1 MKNLIK
7 YYWLVAIITI
17 IIWILVGLK
26 LGTEA
31 LTLCIILTLLE
42 ITFSAD
48 NAVVNSRVLVTLSPF
63 WQKMFMTIGIFLA
76 VFVVRFI
83 LPIIIVMW
91 GAGLP
96 FGSTFEL
103 AMNHPEQYKEEL
115 DKAAPV
121 INAFG
126 AMFLLM
132 VALDFFV
139 DARKKVLWLKVVEK
153 PLVTFASKIPN
164 LGFLISI
171 LVLLAVTLT
180 MPQFEQ
186 LRVGSAM
193 AAAVIL
199 YSGLHFINK
208 IMEAQEKKTRAVHK
222 VGMAAFLAFVYLQ
235 ILDASFSLDGVI
247 GAFALTDN
255 IIIIMAGLG
264 AGAIWVREMTLHM
277 VHTNALV
284 RYKYLEHGAHWAIF
298 VLGVIMLLK
307 LHHIEPPE
315 IFIGLVGLVFVASS
329 LFASRRA
336 SIST

>member
-139 DARKKVLWLKVVEK
+139 DARKKVLWLKFVEK
-153 PLVTFASKIPN
+153 PLVTFARKIPN

-171 LVLLAVTLT
+171 LVLLVVTLT

-186 LRVGSAM
+186 LRVGTAM

-284 RYKYLEHGAHWAIF
+284 RYRYLEHGAHWAIF

-315 IFIGLVGLVFVASS
+315 IFIGLVGLVFVAAS

>member
-1 MKNLIK
+1 MKTLLK

-17 IIWILVGLK
+17 AIWVLVGLK

-63 WQKMFMTIGIFLA
+63 WQKMFMTVGIFLA

-83 LPIIIVMW
+83 LPIVIVMISS
-91 GAGLP
+91 GLT
-96 FGSTFEL
+96 FDRTFEL
-103 AMNHPEQYKEEL
+103 AINHPEQYKDEL
-115 DKAAPV
+115 DSAAPV

-132 VALDFFV
+132 VAIDFFIN
-139 DARKKVLWLKVVEK
+139 AHKKISWLGVIEK
-153 PLVTFASKIPN
+153 PLVKAASYVPN
-164 LGFLISI
+164 LGFIISVIILIVI
-171 LVLLAVTLT
+171 TLT
-180 MPQFEQ
+180 MPQELQ
-186 LRVGSAM
+186 LNVAVASAS
-193 AAAVIL
+193 ALLL
-199 YSGLHFINK
+199 YSGLHFINHL
-208 IMEAQEKKTRAVHK
+208 MERQEKKNKAVHK
-222 VGMAAFLAFVYLQ
+222 VGVAAFLAFVYLQ

-298 VLGVIMLLK
+298 VLGFIMLLK
-307 LHHIEPPE
+307 LHHIELPE
-315 IFIGLVGLVFVASS
+315 IVVGLVGLVFVAAA
-329 LFASRRA
+329 LFSSRRA
-336 SIST
+336 SISA

>member
-1 MKNLIK
+1 MKTLLK
-7 YYWLVAIITI
+7 YYWIVTLLTIAI
-17 IIWILVGLK
+17 WVLVGIK
-26 LGTEA
+26 LGAEA

-63 WQKMFMTIGIFLA
+63 WQKMFMTVGIFLA

-83 LPIIIVMW
+83 LPIVIVMF
-91 GAGLP
+91 GAGLA
-96 FGSTFEL
+96 FDRTFDL
-103 AMNHPEQYKEEL
+103 AMNHPEQYKAEL
-115 DKAAPV
+115 DKAAPI

-132 VALDFFV
+132 VAIDFFV
-139 DARKKVLWLKVVEK
+139 DASKKISWLKTIEK
-153 PLVTFASKIPN
+153 PLIFAARYIPN
-164 LGFLISI
+164 LGFIIAVATLII
-171 LVLLAVTLT
+171 ITFT
-180 MPQFEQ
+180 MPQD
-186 LRVGSAM
+186 LRLNVGVASAC
-193 AAAVIL
+193 ALIL
-199 YSGLHFINK
+199 YSGLHFINQL
-208 IMEAQEKKTRAVHK
+208 MEKQEEKNKVTHK

-284 RYKYLEHGAHWAIF
+284 RYRYLEHGAHWAIF
-298 VLGVIMLLK
+298 VLGCIMLLK
-307 LHHIEPPE
+307 LHHIELPE
-315 IFIGLVGLVFVASS
+315 IIVGIVGLVFVAAA
-329 LFASRRA
+329 LFSSRRA
-336 SIST
+336 SISA